1 MFIVLISIDFLGPG
15 CPGTGAYCVSE
26 ELNTV
31 FRSVTRQEKMLG
43 QWELLEERWLQCVLV
58 LWKYSFL
65 ILSKQLEWE
74 WWEFFLHF
82 SQMQNILCTADSSY
96 LYNFLITS
104 YQSSCHMCKSKV
116 HQTACKCSGTFCI
129 FHAFF
134 LSSFSHCTAMQCSSL
149 ICAHQWLLSLT
160 EDIVIPWEK
169 KKLKEGFINFQRQ
182 GKTQETH
189 KSIKVSRKLQSE
201 LFWVWGKVIWKGFLN
216 RKKTS

>member
-31 FRSVTRQEKMLG
+31 FPSVTRQEKMLG

-134 LSSFSHCTAMQCSSL
+134 LILFLSLYSNAMQLADMCPSMAFVSYRRH
-149 ICAHQWLLSLT
+149 CDSMG
-160 EDIVIPWEK
+160 K

-216 RKKTS
+216 RKKNS